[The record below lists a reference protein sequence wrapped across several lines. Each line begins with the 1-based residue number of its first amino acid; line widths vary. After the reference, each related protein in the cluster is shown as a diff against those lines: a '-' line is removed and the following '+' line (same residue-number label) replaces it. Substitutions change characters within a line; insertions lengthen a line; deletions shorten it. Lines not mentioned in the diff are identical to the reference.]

1 MRSQVSNIN
10 TKIFHALHRNF
21 NVHALVCLRTVRSK
35 LYLSVSHSDPFF
47 PSLPLLT
54 YLKNLQ
60 GELIVQHCILM
71 FHIFNYSGE
80 FPMAVCHWLC
90 HADRPTVAFESVS
103 LRHLTMFSILPPLFP
118 WLYQHYGQY
127 LRDIKSFTWH
137 LVAQWIWVKMWI
149 LHFWKWIFLKI
160 QI

>member
-1 MRSQVSNIN
+1 VFLSIVYFLCDIPKCASKLVDGIVTWYMRSQVSNIN
-10 TKIFHALHRNF
+10 TKIFHALHRNL
-21 NVHALVCLRTVRSK
+21 NVHAVVCLRTVRSK

-90 HADRPTVAFESVS
+90 HADRPTVVSVS
-103 LRHLTMFSILPPLFP
+103 F
-118 WLYQHYGQY
+118 
-127 LRDIKSFTWH
+127 
-137 LVAQWIWVKMWI
+137 
-149 LHFWKWIFLKI
+149 
-160 QI
+160 